1 MQSALNEVS
10 VIGAISSY
18 LDASKNNRR
27 KDKERGT
34 VSLNGSISR
43 YSKNL
48 IMSFPL
54 LCDSTIPLDTAMMIS
69 KANERNISNMLQLLF
84 ASINLNFM
92 KSSNVTG
99 ADIINSFY
107 KDIDP
112 NMDLNDFIDLMD
124 KLSGGNGDGS
134 YYAKLANESTIKD
147 LMEQFKTQ
155 KSFRMDSI
163 NEKSLND
170 YTVNHIHGKTVVKE
184 SHYPINTVGTEP
196 EDAPDN
202 VPYGRN
208 SEYYKTQ
215 DTASNIRKE
224 KEQKRQNDIKNKRD
238 KENDA
243 IKNQRDAQK
252 DLIDL
257 NKSRLV
263 ASDIKKVNDLEPTLM
278 VINYNTL
285 SDDGKTV
292 IDRKS
297 FLAGLKSRFIPVES
311 VDVVERFVS
320 KDRTKISLKNLI
332 RATTGEIGFWKDFVL
347 CLNKLKLDA
356 KNAAKKGYMAK
367 FWNVLEKRSNKNN
380 LRKLQ
385 RSGNDGSAITTIAIS
400 QDTVNY
406 MKKIGRAHV

>member
-1 MQSALNEVS
+1 MR
-10 VIGAISSY
+10 I
-18 LDASKNNRR
+18 
-27 KDKERGT
+27 
-34 VSLNGSISR
+34 
-43 YSKNL
+43 
-48 IMSFPL
+48 
-54 LCDSTIPLDTAMMIS
+54 
-69 KANERNISNMLQLLF
+69 
-84 ASINLNFM
+84 
-92 KSSNVTG
+92 
-99 ADIINSFY
+99 
-107 KDIDP
+107 
-112 NMDLNDFIDLMD
+112 NDFIDLMD

-406 MKKIGRAHV
+406 MKNAYKFDLEQISNAKMILDAYNLLGLIIADETTESVKVLYDGYNEFEVLAYNSLERDLSDRNYRKVINLINQVGR